1 MIAFVDR
8 DPRTISEHSLQ
19 VRLLGIIDIGK
30 THPDIFAFAI
40 PNAGRRSWNSGKKM
54 NAEGLMKGVAD
65 LCIMML
71 GGMTGWLELKRP
83 KGGRQ
88 SDEQKGFEARCKR
101 TGHLY
106 ALVKTLEE
114 AIAVLVS
121 WGVLR
126 DEYQA

>member
-19 VRLLGIIDIGK
+19 VKLLDIIDIGK

-40 PNAGRRSWNSGKKM
+40 PNAGRRSWRAGKKM
-54 NAEGLMKGVAD
+54 VAEGLMSGVAD
-65 LCIMML
+65 LCVMML
-71 GGMTGWLELKRP
+71 NGMTGWLELKRP
-83 KGGRQ
+83 KGGKQ

-101 TGHLY
+101 LGHRY
-106 ALVKTLEE
+106 ALVRTLDE
-114 AIAVLVS
+114 AITKLVE

-126 DEYQA
+126 HDLQH